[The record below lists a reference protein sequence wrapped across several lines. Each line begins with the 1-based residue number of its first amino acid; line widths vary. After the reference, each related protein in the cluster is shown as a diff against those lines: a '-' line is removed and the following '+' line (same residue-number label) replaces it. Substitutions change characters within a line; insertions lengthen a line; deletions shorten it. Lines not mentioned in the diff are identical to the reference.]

1 MVVVTA
7 DVIPTL
13 SVVVSYQSKKW
24 CVHSLKVVVVGKI
37 AAAAEE

>member
-13 SVVVSYQSKKW
+13 SVVVSYQMTKW
-24 CVHSLKVVVVGKI
+24 CVHSLKVVVGKI
-37 AAAAEE
+37 AAAEEE